1 MKSKNF
7 SFSFAEDISK
17 FTILGR
23 DIRKTRDL
31 YKVYKNVTTSIIVIL
46 DCLEVDIK
54 ILDIGMEN
62 TVFDEYRE
70 ILESNGIANE
80 VLAITQERTR
90 FFYKDK

>member
-1 MKSKNF
+1 LFESKSF
-7 SFSFAEDISK
+7 DI
-17 FTILGR
+17 
-23 DIRKTRDL
+23 
-31 YKVYKNVTTSIIVIL
+31 YKNVTTSIIVIL

-80 VLAITQERTR
+80 VLAIMQERTR

>member
-1 MKSKNF
+1 MFESKSF
-7 SFSFAEDISK
+7 DI
-17 FTILGR
+17 
-23 DIRKTRDL
+23 
-31 YKVYKNVTTSIIVIL
+31 YKNVTTSIIVIL